1 MRVLGID
8 PGTLIL
14 GYGVVDEEGIR
25 MRMVDCGVLRQSI
38 KTPLEQRL
46 AYLYQG
52 LCQVM
57 GNYSPE
63 EVAIEEPFVA
73 DNVHSA
79 LALGRAQAIAMLVAS
94 NSQLPVFRYAPTL
107 VKQNVTNS
115 GNSSKEQVQQ
125 MVRIQLGLDQ
135 SPKPTD
141 ASDALAV
148 AICHL
153 QQRKLGNLLA
163 KVK

>member
-14 GYGVVDEEGIR
+14 GYGVVDEEGIV
-25 MRMVDCGVLRQSI
+25 MRMVECGVLRQSAKI
-38 KTPLEQRL
+38 PLEQRL
-46 AYLYQG
+46 SSLYYG
-52 LCQVM
+52 LCEIM
-57 GNYSPE
+57 ADYNPE

-73 DNVHSA
+73 DNARSA

-94 NSQLPVFRYAPTL
+94 NRQLPVFRYAPTL
-107 VKQNVTNS
+107 VKQKVTNS
-115 GNSSKEQVQQ
+115 GNSGKEQVQQ
-125 MVRIQLGLDQ
+125 MVKIQLGLEQ
-135 SPKPTD
+135 IPKPID

-153 QQRKLGNLLA
+153 HQRKLDHLLA
-163 KVK
+163 KI